1 MHFESPV
8 SVTVGTWDPKRALE
22 LKNALVVSGR
32 PRVCKAIL
40 TDFDLSAY
48 LQDYFAADHSDA
60 RSLSCL
66 RTLSTIPLDDLWA
79 FFYTA
84 VWATLFHAR
93 RPSTEVLPMSS
104 QEITWRLHLRIV
116 QVKDFQKQFPPMLR
130 AMAPHKAST
139 TGGVGLPDFNHLAY
153 SGVQDFIRIF
163 TNHRE
168 RLARAGD
175 D

>member
-1 MHFESPV
+1 MIQ
-8 SVTVGTWDPKRALE
+8 T
-22 LKNALVVSGR
+22 
-32 PRVCKAIL
+32 
-40 TDFDLSAY
+40 Y
-48 LQDYFAADHSDA
+48 LCTPPQS
-60 RSLSCL
+60 
-66 RTLSTIPLDDLWA
+66 PLDDLWA

-84 VWATLFHAR
+84 VGATLFHAR

-104 QEITWRLHLRIV
+104 QEITWRLHLRSRSADECEGAIKRIV

-130 AMAPHKAST
+130 AMAPVFKDWLSALDRMEDAWTDRQHKAST